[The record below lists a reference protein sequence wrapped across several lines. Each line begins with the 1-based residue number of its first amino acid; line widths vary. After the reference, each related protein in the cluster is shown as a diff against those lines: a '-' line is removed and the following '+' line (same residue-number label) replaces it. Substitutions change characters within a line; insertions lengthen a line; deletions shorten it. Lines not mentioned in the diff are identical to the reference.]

1 MKQREYLG
9 AECPFIVFRGK
20 DMTPKQRLI
29 YLGWPLEDA
38 LTFCF
43 SKRKEG
49 GLEGFVEE
57 LEAEAK
63 EESRYALVCRQ
74 AAREALG

>member
-1 MKQREYLG
+1 MSEEL
-9 AECPFIVFRGK
+9 
-20 DMTPKQRLI
+20 RLI
-29 YLGWPLEDA
+29 KLGWPLEDA

-49 GLEGFVEE
+49 GLLEFVE
-57 LEAEAK
+57 AE
-63 EESRYALVCRQ
+63 EEKARDRARYEFVCRQ